1 MATLFLTKRNVT
13 NTSAP
18 ATGDLQ
24 IGELALNVMD
34 DSGCGAILYTKSS
47 EGCIVN
53 LTTPVTSGSI
63 NDGTAKSIPFFA
75 AGGKVLSTTDDAG
88 GNGLFWDSATERFGI
103 NTNTPTSTL
112 QISGTDGV
120 VIPVGTTAQR
130 GTATQGKIRYNTTN
144 SEFEGYTGTSWGP
157 FGGGGG

>member
-63 NDGTAKSIPFFA
+63 NDVILFVSISLICMFYF
-75 AGGKVLSTTDDAG
+75 K
-88 GNGLFWDSATERFGI
+88 
-103 NTNTPTSTL
+103 
-112 QISGTDGV
+112 
-120 VIPVGTTAQR
+120 
-130 GTATQGKIRYNTTN
+130 
-144 SEFEGYTGTSWGP
+144 
-157 FGGGGG
+157 